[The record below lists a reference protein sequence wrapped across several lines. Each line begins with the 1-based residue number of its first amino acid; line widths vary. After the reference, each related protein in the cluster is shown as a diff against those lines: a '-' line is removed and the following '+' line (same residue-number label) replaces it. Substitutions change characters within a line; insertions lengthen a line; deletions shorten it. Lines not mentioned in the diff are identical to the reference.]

1 MTTRRRLIAPVYR
14 DGIVRSPSEGY
25 QAPAA
30 AGGVGPPGPQGDP
43 GPPGADGA
51 DGADGSDGAPG
62 AAGLNGGV
70 PWFGS
75 PITNRYYALG
85 GAGTALA
92 LTTIAGAANRADMSP
107 WYCTRSFTPILL
119 GVQVTTGV
127 ASATCKV
134 LVYEADVNGW
144 PATSRYIGPALS
156 CATTNT
162 FVSDGA
168 GLPSFVAGTTYWIGV
183 IHSST
188 ATLRAWNVGN
198 AAAFGGIGT
207 TATTTNFGTVLR
219 RASLTYASPPA
230 PWSFLA
236 TDIVNNVGPPIV
248 FARSA

>member
-1 MTTRRRLIAPVYR
+1 MKPRRRLVAPVYR
-14 DGIVRSPSEGY
+14 DGIIRSQPEGY
-25 QAPAA
+25 QAPLA
-30 AGGVGPPGPQGDP
+30 AGGTGPQGEQ
-43 GPPGADGA
+43 GPQGETGAA
-51 DGADGSDGAPG
+51 G

-70 PWFGS
+70 PFFGA
-75 PITNRYYALG
+75 PISSRYYALG

-107 WYCTRSFTPILL
+107 WYCTRSFTPNLL

-127 ASATCKV
+127 AAATCKV
-134 LVYEADVNGW
+134 LVYGCDANGW
-144 PATSRYIGPALS
+144 PSTSLYIGPALN

-162 FVSDGA
+162 AVSDGV

-188 ATLRAWNVGN
+188 ATLRAWAVGN
-198 AAAFGGIGT
+198 AATFGGIGA
-207 TATTTNFGTVLR
+207 TATTANFGTVLR

-248 FARSA
+248 FARAT